1 MLTIIIIVVCI
12 YLVVRVSLLGEQVN
26 KQQRII
32 EELLERTNNSD
43 IMPLD
48 EDERRAMDENWYEGA
63 YVGPDLKATLRE
75 LKRKGNID
83 AAVYEFCKATG
94 LPEKYAKD
102 YINML

>member
-12 YLVVRVSLLGEQVN
+12 YLAVRVSQLQNQVN
-26 KQQRII
+26 KQQKII
-32 EELLERTNNSD
+32 DELLSRTNNSD
-43 IMPLD
+43 IAPLD
-48 EDERRAMDENWYEGA
+48 EDEKRARDDGWYEGA
-63 YVGPDLKATLRE
+63 YIGPDLKATLRE
-75 LKRKGNID
+75 LKRKGNVD

>member
-12 YLVVRVSLLGEQVN
+12 YLAVRVSQLQSQVN
-26 KQQRII
+26 RQQKVID
-32 EELLERTNNSD
+32 ELLERTNNSD
-43 IMPLD
+43 LMPLD
-48 EDERRAMDENWYEGA
+48 EDEKRAKDENWYEGA
-63 YVGPDLKATLRE
+63 YVGTDLKATLRE